1 MNPILIDVRSARRSR
16 TAAAKAYSENNPL
29 IAAVNRCATQRQIE
43 PGEPLRHPNQVH
55 RLFDSH

>member
-1 MNPILIDVRSARRSR
+1 
-16 TAAAKAYSENNPL
+16 
-29 IAAVNRCATQRQIE
+29 VNRCATQRQIE